1 MQKNIILVS
10 VGVLQTYIITN
21 IEQLLQLG
29 FKSIHIITEKK
40 NFPKL
45 PNHSHIHLVDSEK
58 INIEYFNQKSKL
70 NKRFRNG
77 FWNNA
82 SKRLFL
88 IYEYMKTNNIKEVIH
103 LENDVLLYSDMN
115 YNLDEKIYL
124 TMDAKKRCI
133 PGIIY
138 IPKYELL
145 NNLIENYI
153 FEQNDMI
160 NLSAFFN
167 NNIDIV
173 KTFPIIDY
181 SVEKS
186 MYNENYQNFKS
197 IFDGAAI
204 GQYLGGVDPRNI
216 SGDTTGFVNE
226 TCEIKYDKYK
236 FKWLKKGEYYFPY
249 IEINN
254 NMIPINN
261 LHIHS
266 KNLEQF
272 KIDNPIENN
281 YIEKYKMFNH
291 NIGKM
296 NNHELDSIFQNFFI
310 KQSSKSKEKTLAN
323 YNDNTLIPGGE
334 NGSFY
339 THICYHTIYKAL
351 FELIKQDKN
360 EYTFVETGCSAH
372 GTKSTLLW
380 DKFVNIFG

>member
-10 VGVLQTYIITN
+10 VGVLQAYIITN

-29 FKSIHIITEKK
+29 FKSIHIITENK

-70 NKRFRNG
+70 SKSFRNG

-272 KIDNPIENN
+272 KIDNPIENS
-281 YIEKYKMFNH
+281 YIEKYNM
-291 NIGKM
+291 
-296 NNHELDSIFQNFFI
+296 
-310 KQSSKSKEKTLAN
+310 
-323 YNDNTLIPGGE
+323 YN
-334 NGSFY
+334 
-339 THICYHTIYKAL
+339 
-351 FELIKQDKN
+351 
-360 EYTFVETGCSAH
+360 
-372 GTKSTLLW
+372 
-380 DKFVNIFG
+380 